1 MLWKSFPI
9 QGSHNSLVTW
19 WSPTDLLITQ
29 WILIALRC
37 FWYHLKGLL
46 KAFGSHLY
54 HWNWSSIPGVMVQ
67 MKFVTLFS
75 LLVRASLRSYLVF
88 GKLWRYSCSF
98 LPALCRFFSGSHV
111 LSPWLYPF
119 HLTRNSFFPCLCCE
133 SRIFSISYSSWPY
146 IKVSGGGV
154 DFCPQMVDLE
164 YCANLLAWKT
174 RCSADRKST
183 RLNSSHV

>member
-1 MLWKSFPI
+1 MLWKSFSI

-67 MKFVTLFS
+67 MKFVTLLL
-75 LLVRASLRSYLVF
+75 LLVWAPLRSYLVF
-88 GKLWRYSCSF
+88 GKLWKYSCSF
-98 LPALCRFFSGSHV
+98 LPTLCRFSSGSHV
-111 LSPWLYPF
+111 SSPWLYSF
-119 HLTRNSFFPCLCCE
+119 HLTRNLFFRCLWHK
-133 SRIFSISYSSWPY
+133 SRIFSTSHSSWSC
-146 IKVSGGGV
+146 IKVSSGGV
-154 DFCPQMVDLE
+154 NFCLQMVDLE
-164 YCANLLAWKT
+164 YCANLLVWKT
-174 RCSADRKST
+174 RCSAQ
-183 RLNSSHV
+183 